1 MEEAKSHL
9 EVNVVEKVKASL
21 SEGTSL
27 LSERQNLILLTDKSK
42 FGWKTV
48 KEYTQHELAVSEAD
62 GKKIRRA
69 EERAEK
75 ALSSAASK
83 KLLKRSI
90 SARRTST
97 LQYGPQNSRGFSA
110 LGSWRN
116 QNERLP
122 LTPVLPFRQEMAIVL
137 SVVSLA
143 TGDRNIPK
151 LSVQDLRVICR
162 VTDDRMMMEKVC
174 LIILPIIPRVI
185 SPSLSRSLS
194 IRK

>member
-1 MEEAKSHL
+1 MRRLKRH
-9 EVNVVEKVKASL
+9 

-48 KEYTQHELAVSEAD
+48 KEYTQHELADSEAD
-62 GKKIRRA
+62 SKKIRGA

-97 LQYGPQNSRGFSA
+97 LQYGPQNSRAFSA

-143 TGDRNIPK
+143 TGDRNTPK

>member
-1 MEEAKSHL
+1 MRRLKRH
-9 EVNVVEKVKASL
+9 

-48 KEYTQHELAVSEAD
+48 KEYTQHELADSEAD

-116 QNERLP
+116 QNERQP

-143 TGDRNIPK
+143 TGDRNTPK

-185 SPSLSRSLS
+185 SPRFVPKSLYSKVRTLSL
-194 IRK
+194 KM